1 MVLSSSPTRGCWA
14 GAETS
19 QVTRL
24 SPGLL
29 GPTWPGHSLESCY
42 PKIPELP
49 SSPRQSSAH
58 GSLWLE
64 IGVGRGQ
71 YPGPQIQS

>member
-19 QVTRL
+19 QVARL

-42 PKIPELP
+42 PKTQN
-49 SSPRQSSAH
+49 SPPHPDKAQLMAH
-58 GSLWLE
+58 CG
-64 IGVGRGQ
+64 
-71 YPGPQIQS
+71 